1 MRRKR
6 HKPIPPQDLDEPF
19 GPPPIAYLYRCS
31 ICGEE
36 MLVNEAILENTTT
49 LGGYAHIK

>member
-6 HKPIPPQDLDEPF
+6 REPIPQEGLDEPF
-19 GPPPIAYLYRCS
+19 GPPSVEYLYRCS

-49 LGGYAHIK
+49 LGGYAHTK